1 MNSPGSLA
9 ALVAVA
15 MAMAMLPL
23 RGAEPAKK
31 RPNLVVM
38 ISVDMLSG
46 EIMDRYGAGLP
57 GGLGRLQREGVFFDN
72 AFHEHA
78 FTETGPG
85 HSVLLSGRHPAS
97 TGIPANQW
105 RDRATGEMIYC
116 VQDSNAVDF
125 GEPSGKAGSSGIRF
139 KGTTFGT
146 WLKDQVPGSRVF
158 AISGKD
164 RASILMA
171 GPKADGVFWLQ
182 DGFGFTTST
191 AYAKAL
197 PEWLA
202 QFNKNLLRDLHDR
215 SLVWT
220 PMGPSD
226 GVTYPG
232 HWMAGN
238 VPVIS
243 QLPRLLQAPGLAM
256 EAKGGYLFKETQD
269 GSFWRRWRA
278 SPFSDDT
285 TFDAAEE
292 LIRNERLGE
301 GQNTDLLALGLSST
315 NALEHA
321 FGNSGPEMLD
331 QIRRLDRRLGLFL
344 DRIQSGGRSVVV
356 VLSADHGGL
365 DFAERLQDQGIPAKR
380 IDIEA
385 WIKDLQSK
393 VRNQLHLDKD
403 VLLVGDD
410 HDPDQLY
417 LNPVVAR
424 QLGGR
429 KELIAKVI
437 SIVRSMPDIAV
448 VASYDEIA
456 ALPAK
461 RFEDPRE
468 ESLLYRLKFSAAPE
482 RAGDILLAFQAMVE
496 RGGPP
501 LEDPAQHGS
510 AYDYDRRVPII
521 FWGPWLGEHR
531 MEPAST
537 VDIAPTLAKELGIEP
552 EERLDGV
559 PLKLSGSHH

>member
-1 MNSPGSLA
+1 MNSLGSLA

-15 MAMAMLPL
+15 MATLPL

-31 RPNLVVM
+31 RPDLVVM

-46 EIMDRYGAGLP
+46 EIMDRFGAGLP

-202 QFNKNLLRDLHDR
+202 QFNTNLLRDLHDR

-220 PMGPSD
+220 PMGPTD

-301 GQNTDLLALGLSST
+301 AQTTDLLALGLSST

-403 VLLVGDD
+403 MLLVGDD

-531 MEPAST
+531 MDPAST

-559 PLKLSGSHH
+559 PLKLPGSHP